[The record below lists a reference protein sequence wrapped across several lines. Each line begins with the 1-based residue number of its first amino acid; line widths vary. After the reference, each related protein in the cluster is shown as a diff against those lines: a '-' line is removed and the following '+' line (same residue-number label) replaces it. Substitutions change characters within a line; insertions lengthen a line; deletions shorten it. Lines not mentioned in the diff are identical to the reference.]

1 MTAWSSRVAN
11 HITQQGSDRGSGW
24 RLAPYGQ
31 RPWAWAWARPRLSQG
46 QAKVKVKPRGGQAKA
61 KPSTPNPGGKTTRLA
76 QRGGRRPKLRRQ
88 PGEPRTKPGAGSRGK
103 GAAANSGERGGGE
116 GLGEGLVGDWA
127 PECKNAFSCFFEI
140 HEPSLRVLE

>member
-1 MTAWSSRVAN
+1 MELEGCKPTLYNRVLIAVA
-11 HITQQGSDRGSGW
+11 GGGW
-24 RLAPYGQ
+24 RHTGKGLGLGLGQ
-31 RPWAWAWARPRLSQG
+31 DRRLSQG

-116 GLGEGLVGDWA
+116 GLGESLVGDWA
-127 PECKNAFSCFFEI
+127 PECKNAFSGFFEI
-140 HEPSLRVLE
+140 HEPSLRVSE